1 MLNKT
6 KALYPTVA
14 IFAAVE
20 LILGIFVQTTSGD
33 TCTAVSYAVV
43 VLACL
48 FCTLFAER
56 TRRYAFTQL
65 ALVMTVCA
73 DLFLVVIKPIYMECA
88 MCFFSVAQL
97 AYAAR
102 IHLELGSPRMR
113 RIHLAVRLATA
124 LVAVVAVLLVLG
136 DGADFLATITIF
148 YFLNLVE
155 NAVFAFLNVRCGWVL
170 PVGLLLFIGCDL
182 FVGFANL
189 DIYFEIER
197 GTFLYKLAHPG
208 FNAAWVFYVPSQALL
223 ALSLIKRMKRGCF
236 ISA

>member
-6 KALYPTVA
+6 KILYPMVA

-20 LILGIFVQTTSGD
+20 LVLGILVQTTHGD

-48 FCTLFAER
+48 FCAAFAER
-56 TRRYAFTQL
+56 SIRYALTQL
-65 ALVMTVCA
+65 ALVMTICA
-73 DLFLVVIKPIYMECA
+73 DLFLVVIKPLHMEVA
-88 MCFFSVAQL
+88 MCFFSVTQL

-102 IHLELGSPRMR
+102 IHLEQASPRIR
-113 RIHLAVRLATA
+113 KLHLAVRVASAVL
-124 LVAVVAVLLVLG
+124 AVVAALAVLG
-136 DGADFLATITIF
+136 RDADFLAVITIF
-148 YFLNLVE
+148 YFVNLVE
-155 NAVFAFLNVRCGWVL
+155 NAVFAFLDVRRGWLL
-170 PVGLLLFIGCDL
+170 PLGLLLFIGCDL

-197 GTFLYKLAHPG
+197 GSFLYKLAHPG

-223 ALSLIKRMKRGCF
+223 ALSLIKRNKNGQGE
-236 ISA
+236 